1 MRSLDK
7 SIVVKYHGVMSSADV
22 VAYLIEKQSAEKIPA
37 HVMAQR
43 IGTTETNW
51 SHARHGR
58 RKLTVAQIERAIQ
71 HYPEIRE
78 LLGQPAAPEA
88 VAS

>member
-1 MRSLDK
+1 
-7 SIVVKYHGVMSSADV
+7 MSSADV
-22 VAYLIEKQSAEKIPA
+22 VSYLIEKQAEEGIPA

-51 SHARHGR
+51 SHARRGR
-58 RKLTVAQIERAIQ
+58 RGLTVAQIERAIQ
-71 HYPEIRE
+71 HYPEIAERFARPS
-78 LLGQPAAPEA
+78 QA

>member
-1 MRSLDK
+1 
-7 SIVVKYHGVMSSADV
+7 MSSADV
-22 VAYLIEKQSAEKIPA
+22 VAYLIQKQADEGIPA

-51 SHARHGR
+51 SHARRGR
-58 RKLTVAQIERAIQ
+58 RGLTVKQIERAIQ
-71 HYPEIRE
+71 HYPDIAERFAM
-78 LLGQPAAPEA
+78 PAEA

>member
-1 MRSLDK
+1 
-7 SIVVKYHGVMSSADV
+7 MSSADV
-22 VAYLIEKQSAEKIPA
+22 VAYLVQKQAEEQIPA

-51 SHARHGR
+51 SHARRGR
-58 RKLTVAQIERAIQ
+58 RGLTVAQIERAIH
-71 HYPEIRE
+71 HYPELAE
-78 LLGQPAAPEA
+78 LFAKPATPEA

>member
-1 MRSLDK
+1 
-7 SIVVKYHGVMSSADV
+7 MSSADV
-22 VAYLIEKQSAEKIPA
+22 VAYLVEKQAEEGIPA

-51 SHARHGR
+51 SHARRGR
-58 RKLTVAQIERAIQ
+58 RGLTVKQIENAIA
-71 HYPEIRE
+71 HYPELSERFA
-78 LLGQPAAPEA
+78 QPRKA